1 MWNPK
6 TAGIDEIHLEAENL
20 NTILEIVIS
29 NNELNTNQ
37 KNSLLGMALNA
48 SANLLYCVKQRKSDV
63 NNLINTYRHRI
74 LKSAL
79 LRHQRKTGSTCLI
92 INMPKGGINT
102 IELTEILID
111 GLLRRFEKMI
121 LSEYGNIEGVKA
133 IRGIYS
139 NAVDV
144 NGSGEFLTESGKALI
159 DELIFELVEFCQ
171 EKISHSGDK
180 P

>member
-1 MWNPK
+1 M
-6 TAGIDEIHLEAENL
+6 
-20 NTILEIVIS
+20 
-29 NNELNTNQ
+29 NNF
-37 KNSLLGMALNA
+37 
-48 SANLLYCVKQRKSDV
+48 
-63 NNLINTYRHRI
+63 INTYRHRI

-79 LRHQRKTGSTCLI
+79 LRHQRKTGRTCII

-159 DELIFELVEFCQ
+159 DELISELVEFAKKKSVIA
-171 EKISHSGDK
+171 ETTHE
-180 P
+180 

>member
-1 MWNPK
+1 MDK
-6 TAGIDEIHLEAENL
+6 IIE
-20 NTILEIVIS
+20 
-29 NNELNTNQ
+29 
-37 KNSLLGMALNA
+37 
-48 SANLLYCVKQRKSDV
+48 
-63 NNLINTYRHRI
+63 TYRRRI

-79 LRHQRKTGSTCLI
+79 SRHQRKAGSTCII

-159 DELIFELVEFCQ
+159 DELISELVEFSKKKSVTA
-171 EKISHSGDK
+171 ETSHE
-180 P
+180 